1 MYLKTSLLGFAL
13 LVSNAIGYAQL
24 TMPADG
30 GSTKAIVAEKI
41 GLTDV
46 TINYGRPAL
55 RGREGHIW
63 GELVHKGFEDD
74 ATFGKARK
82 IPWRAGAN
90 ESTTIE
96 FSTDV
101 TIEGK
106 KLAAGKYGFFVV
118 YDPTECTII
127 FNKNTGGWGSYFYDK
142 EDDVLRVN
150 VKPKAQNYLTERLTY
165 TFSDQTDSSAVVSLV
180 WEKLSIPFTVSTEL
194 QKLQLASI
202 AKEMNST
209 KSFDPQSYVTAA
221 SYYLANDVN
230 MDLALKYINAAA
242 RSNPSFYVLST
253 KSSIL
258 EKMGKT
264 GAADS
269 TMNEALAKA
278 NVSQVHAYG
287 RQLLAAKQPQK
298 ALEVFKTNYKKNPD
312 TYTTNMGMARGF
324 SAVGDYKQALKYA
337 NKALP
342 QAPDAMNK
350 TSVEKIIVMLKEGKD
365 ING

>member
-1 MYLKTSLLGFAL
+1 
-13 LVSNAIGYAQL
+13 
-24 TMPADG
+24 
-30 GSTKAIVAEKI
+30 
-41 GLTDV
+41 
-46 TINYGRPAL
+46 
-55 RGREGHIW
+55 
-63 GELVHKGFEDD
+63 
-74 ATFGKARK
+74 
-82 IPWRAGAN
+82 
-90 ESTTIE
+90 
-96 FSTDV
+96 
-101 TIEGK
+101 
-106 KLAAGKYGFFVV
+106 
-118 YDPTECTII
+118 
-127 FNKNTGGWGSYFYDK
+127 
-142 EDDVLRVN
+142 
-150 VKPKAQNYLTERLTY
+150 
-165 TFSDQTDSSAVVSLV
+165 
-180 WEKLSIPFTVSTEL
+180 
-194 QKLQLASI
+194 
-202 AKEMNST
+202 MNST
-209 KSFDPQSYVTAA
+209 KTFDPQSYVTAA

-230 MDLALKYINAAA
+230 MDLALKYINIAA

-269 TMNEALAKA
+269 TMNDALAKA

-350 TSVEKIIVMLKEGKD
+350 TSVENNCDAEEGKD